1 MNIWAILV
9 ATLAA
14 FIASS
19 IYYVIFAKQRA
30 KLSTAAATKPSPLQG
45 LAELLRNI
53 ILAFVLAYLVGLS
66 DTDNTIGLSLLL
78 WVGFPMILLAGSV
91 MYEKAPA
98 KLAVIHAGDW
108 LIKLLIMTT
117 MLSAWK

>member
-19 IYYVIFAKQRA
+19 VYYIIFAKQRA
-30 KLSTAAATKPSPLQG
+30 KVTAAADDKLKPGQALS
-45 LAELLRNI
+45 EILRNVV
-53 ILAFVLAYLVGLS
+53 LAFVLSYLVGLNDS
-66 DTDNTIGLSLLL
+66 DNTLVLGILL
-78 WVGFPMILLAGSV
+78 WVGFPVILLTGSV
-91 MYEKAPA
+91 IFEKTPV

-117 MLSAWK
+117 IVSVWK